1 MSRTSIAPVQEP
13 GSSDAI
19 TQQLAESVEESFT
32 KLISWDEDLRMISMP
47 RDHPMLGW
55 RQCRVAAC
63 EKAAGGRQG
72 LCAACLLRFRDQS
85 LPMEEYLKD
94 ATPSGRAVGSLAC
107 QVPGCDRQWRSR
119 QYPLCWRHDREQQVK
134 GLSVEEYLAHPDIQ
148 SFPSFGVCSVAACMR
163 SREGWATQYCIAHRN
178 QLRAARAKAPD
189 LDEGL
194 WQRIAAPVAE
204 NADINLRAVP
214 ELVVWQ
220 ILYGLQERTKM
231 DIKTKYGDLRGVI
244 NTARAHQVASLEDL
258 DPEAFGV
265 NYRMI
270 RNSLLRF
277 VNLRLLSPETEVKKV
292 VWNAA
297 AFGLSGT
304 INFTEVTQPW
314 LREAA
319 QQWALDDM
327 PRRRGHSVR
336 SVVQSH
342 VSSLARLSKSL
353 RVGRPDKGES
363 PSLLGRDDIVFFLN
377 RLKLLEEQGEISL
390 IYRIRIIRYV
400 RRMLNRMRTLGLARP
415 GGPLASLPHDF
426 ALRPEDTPDEPE
438 PEERGRDLPPEIMQ
452 QLCEALPQLEES
464 SSSLVRFVVEMLID
478 TGRRPEEITSL
489 AWDCLERDPDGK
501 PVLIYDNIKRNRPG
515 RRLPIPEP
523 TAELIT
529 RQKEWTRE
537 RFPNTPVKELKLVP
551 SPRSNPM
558 GTRSLSD
565 ENVSEKHRYW
575 VRSLPD
581 LRLADGTEFD
591 RERVFPYAY
600 RHTYAQRHAD
610 AGVPVDAL
618 RELMD
623 HIQLDTTQSYYRVG
637 DERRREAVERVAAMQ
652 FDHRGNRIWRAAQ
665 ALLDSEH
672 ARRAV
677 GSVSVPYGICTEPT
691 NVAAAGQDCPLRFR
705 CIGCG
710 HFRTDVSY
718 LPDLEAYLADLL
730 RSRERIA
737 AFAAE
742 SWAKA
747 EALPSDEEI
756 SKVRR
761 LIKRV
766 RADLGDLTPE
776 EKAQVQEAVALVRR
790 TRRVVPLGMPKVG
803 PPTLDV
809 HPGRSAS

>member
-1 MSRTSIAPVQEP
+1 MNRTAIAPAHESD
-13 GSSDAI
+13 SSEAAPLR
-19 TQQLAESVEESFT
+19 QLIESVEDSFA
-32 KLISWDEDLRMISMP
+32 KLISWDEDLRMISLP
-47 RDHPMLGW
+47 QDHPMLGW
-55 RQCRVAAC
+55 RQCRVTAC
-63 EKAAGGRQG
+63 EKSAGGPG
-72 LCAACLLRFRDQS
+72 LCRACLLRFRNQNLS
-85 LPMEEYLKD
+85 MEEYLKD
-94 ATPSGRAVGSLAC
+94 ASPSGRTVGSLAC
-107 QVPGCDRQWRSR
+107 LVPGCDRQWRSR
-119 QYPLCWRHDREQQVK
+119 QYPLCWRHDREQQVR
-134 GLSVEEYLAHPDIQ
+134 GLSVEEYLADPDVRAF
-148 SFPSFGVCSVAACMR
+148 SSFGVCQVAACMR
-163 SREGWATQYCIAHRN
+163 SRDGWVTQYCAAHR
-178 QLRAARAKAPD
+178 QQVRLTRVKEPG
-189 LDEGL
+189 LDEEL
-194 WQRIAAPVAE
+194 WQRVAAPIAE

-214 ELVVWQ
+214 DLVVWQ
-220 ILYGLQERTKM
+220 VLYGLQERTNLN
-231 DIKTKYGDLRGVI
+231 IKTKYGDLRGVI
-244 NTARAHQVASLEDL
+244 NAARRHQVASLEEL
-258 DPEAFGV
+258 DPASLGV
-265 NYRMI
+265 GYRAI

-277 VNLRLLSPETEVKKV
+277 VNLRLLSPETEVRKV

-304 INFTEVTQPW
+304 ITFADVTQPW

-327 PRRRGHSVR
+327 PRRRGDGVR

-342 VSSLARLSKSL
+342 VSCLARLSKSL
-353 RVGRPDKGES
+353 RVGRPDNGDS
-363 PSLLGRDDIVFFLN
+363 PGLLGRDDIVFFLN
-377 RLKLLEEQGEISL
+377 RLRLLEEQGEISL
-390 IYRIRIIRYV
+390 VHRIRIIRYA

-426 ALRPEDTPDEPE
+426 ALREEDTPDEPE
-438 PEERGRDLPPEIMQ
+438 PEERGRDLPAEIMQ

-489 AWDCLERDPDGK
+489 AWDCLDRDPDGK

-523 TAELIT
+523 TAELVT
-529 RQKEWTRE
+529 RQKQWTRA
-537 RFPNTPVKELKLVP
+537 RYPNTPVKDLVLVP
-551 SPRSNPM
+551 TPRSNPM

-565 ENVSEKHRYW
+565 QNVSEKHRQW

-591 RERVFPYAY
+591 KDRVFPYAY

-610 AGVPVDAL
+610 AGVHIDAL
-618 RELMD
+618 KELMD
-623 HIQLDTTQSYYRVG
+623 HIQLDTTQTYYRVG
-637 DERRREAVERVAAMQ
+637 NERRREAVERVAAMQ

-691 NVAAAGQDCPLRFR
+691 NVAAGGQDCPLRFR

-756 SKVRR
+756 GRVRR

-766 RADLGDLTPE
+766 RADLGDLTPDE
-776 EKAQVQEAVALVRR
+776 HAQVQEAVAVVRR

-803 PPTLDV
+803 PPILDV
-809 HPGRSAS
+809 RPGRSAS